1 MIAASLRRAAKEG
14 GGGGGAGGSCGGVG
28 GLLGAAAA
36 ASTLTRLE
44 DQQRLA
50 QELGLDVGVVQRALE
65 QGGGAD

>member
-1 MIAASLRRAAKEG
+1 MIASSLRRAARE
-14 GGGGGAGGSCGGVG
+14 GGGGAGGSCGEAG

-50 QELGLDVGVVQRALE
+50 RELGLDVGVVQKALAQE
-65 QGGGAD
+65 GGVE